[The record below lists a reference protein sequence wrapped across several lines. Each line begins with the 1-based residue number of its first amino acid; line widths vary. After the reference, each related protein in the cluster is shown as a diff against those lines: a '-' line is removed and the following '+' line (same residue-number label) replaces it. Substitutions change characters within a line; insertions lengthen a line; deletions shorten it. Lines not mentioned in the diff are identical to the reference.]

1 MTNSP
6 TKPTEERTV
15 EFMPLGCTE
24 KIKLSVKIVQN
35 LIAVPTR
42 SGRTCS
48 ERDAL
53 KFIMLCT
60 ARKLNPFEGDAF
72 LIGYDGQNGPEFSL
86 ITAHQA
92 LIKRAEVHPEFDGMS
107 SGVIVRDGENGAA
120 TMDLEGDFH
129 LEDQPLVGAW
139 AKVFFKTRKYPSTDR
154 IALRNFI
161 KTTAKGEPTKFWK
174 ENPAGQLVKCAEA
187 SALRKAFPT
196 MCGGMY
202 LREEVS
208 LLGESLGVIPQP
220 DLTGGPSTPNH
231 QPSTTED
238 NSNPDLAPGESTAK
252 NAKNAERGTGARD
265 ATGTSPQ
272 SMLEALAQE
281 NGLTFDAYQRW
292 AQETGNDAEAGSRAD
307 WSEIPADMASR
318 YLRAQAGFIKSLRT
332 ATKGASQ

>member
-1 MTNSP
+1 MTNIQ
-6 TKPTEERTV
+6 KPTEERTV

-24 KIKLSVKIVQN
+24 KIKLSVRIVQN

-48 ERDAL
+48 EQDAL

-60 ARKLNPFEGDAF
+60 GKKLNPFEQDAF
-72 LIGYDGQNGPEFSL
+72 LVGYDGKNGPEFSQ

-92 LIKRAEVHPEFDGMS
+92 LIKRAEVHPEFDGMC
-107 SGVIVRDGENGAA
+107 SGVIVRDAE
-120 TMDLEGDFH
+120 TSKPIDLEGDFR
-129 LEDQPLVGAW
+129 LEEQELLGGW
-139 AKVFFKTRKYPSTDR
+139 AKVFFKSRKHPSTER

-161 KTTAKGEPTKFWK
+161 KTTSNGDPTKFWK
-174 ENPAGQLVKCAEA
+174 DNPEGQIVKCAEA

-220 DLTGGPSTPNH
+220 DM
-231 QPSTTED
+231 TTESSQKQTKETKAED
-238 NSNPDLAPGESTAK
+238 NSNPDLGPAGDTDSTDEHGKAGRGET
-252 NAKNAERGTGARD
+252 
-265 ATGTSPQ
+265 PQ
-272 SMLEALAQE
+272 KRLAALAQD

-292 AQETGNDAEAGSRAD
+292 AEGSGNDAEAGSRSD
-307 WSEIPADMASR
+307 WSEIPAELCNR
-318 YLRAQAGFIKSLRT
+318 YLRAQTGFIKGVKAALRVNP
-332 ATKGASQ
+332 